1 MYRTLVILRHTFREA
16 VVQPIY
22 GLLLGLGA
30 AILIIFGMLPFFTLG
45 EDTVMFMS
53 VGLDVILL
61 FVLIATLFATSKSIF
76 DEIEDRTML
85 TLMSKPVARWEVLV
99 GKYLGIIL
107 SALLA
112 VVVLGTVLAM
122 ATWWRIPGDNLI
134 RTSTLDDRELQTLL
148 GLRKLAMAGL
158 FPSLIM
164 VWLQISTLA
173 AIGVALSTRFSL
185 VVNLPV
191 VIFVYIAG
199 NLTRFL
205 FPLTAAAGSGEK
217 SPFEHQGVLIKGI
230 AALARA
236 VLPYLEA
243 FDLKAR
249 MIHGKIAV
257 AQFASD
263 PSAIP
268 LSQIWG
274 YLGLSVVYGVAFT
287 VFALSVGMWLFQ
299 TRELGGAEG

>member
-1 MYRTLVILRHTFREA
+1 MYRTFVIVRHTFREA

-22 GLLLGLGA
+22 SLLIGLGA
-30 AILIIFGMLPFFTLG
+30 AIIIIFGMLPFFTLG

-61 FVLIATLFATSKSIF
+61 LVLVATLFATSKSIF

-85 TLMSKPVARWEVLV
+85 TLMSKPVRRWEVLV
-99 GKYLGIIL
+99 GKYVGIIL
-107 SALLA
+107 SSLLA
-112 VVVLGTVLAM
+112 VALLGGVLGI
-122 ATWWRIPGDNLI
+122 ATWLRIPGDYQI
-134 RTSTLDDRELQTLL
+134 RYTLDDRELQQLAGFRL
-148 GLRKLAMAGL
+148 MHLSGLAIALVQ
-158 FPSLIM
+158 

-191 VIFVYIAG
+191 VIFLYIAG

-205 FPLTAAAGSGEK
+205 YPLTGPQATLGDRN
-217 SPFEHQGVLIKGI
+217 FVV
-230 AALARA
+230 RA
-236 VLPYLEA
+236 FVAFIRATLPYLEA
-243 FDLKAR
+243 FDLKAKT
-249 MIHGKIAV
+249 IYGKLAV

-263 PSAIP
+263 PSASSVGHV
-268 LSQIWG
+268 LG
-274 YLGLSVVYGVAFT
+274 YLGLSVLYGVTFT